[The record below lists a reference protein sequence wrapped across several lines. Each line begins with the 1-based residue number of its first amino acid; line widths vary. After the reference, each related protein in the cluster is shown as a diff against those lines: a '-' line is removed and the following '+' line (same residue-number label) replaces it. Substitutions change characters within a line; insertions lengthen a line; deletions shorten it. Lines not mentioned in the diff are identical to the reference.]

1 MRDGI
6 YTGEHWSTDDDD
18 VSLYQTIISFFYIIC
33 MIVLRNS
40 ISNKDGDGNRGCAI
54 TLQYEQLRQEVDI
67 IGRLRK
73 QGLNDFVK
81 LREMNTLD

>member
-1 MRDGI
+1 MVYIQVNIGPQMVMTFLYI
-6 YTGEHWSTDDDD
+6 KQL
-18 VSLYQTIISFFYIIC
+18 SLFFLIC